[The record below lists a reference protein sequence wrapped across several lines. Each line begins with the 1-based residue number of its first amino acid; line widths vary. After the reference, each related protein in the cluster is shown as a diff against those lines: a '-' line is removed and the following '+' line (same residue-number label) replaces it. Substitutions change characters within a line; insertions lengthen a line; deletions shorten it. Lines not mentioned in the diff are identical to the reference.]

1 MAVWR
6 RTLVGWTLCCCWLVP
21 SDPAAA
27 QQQHPATP
35 WQLPRP
41 GYEPHLIKAGPL
53 TVAPSLDISEG
64 YDSNIFAAHNDV
76 EGDFVTHIVP
86 TLAAKTNHGN
96 LSLNSR
102 LWADQAVFLDH
113 SKQNNTTFGGEA
125 GGRYIL
131 SRRSELSVDVSGAH
145 LAESRADPESTR
157 GRDQGPAGYNM
168 MSGALGY
175 AYTHNRVTLSAN
187 MLVERY
193 DYLDSGDQDRDR
205 MEYRGTLRGSYV
217 LTPRFNPFVEAYAE
231 RRDVDTARDRD
242 GLDRDSTTTGFYVG
256 TNIDITDKWWG
267 EVAVGLFH
275 VSNDDSALRPFLG
288 VGARGSVT
296 WSITP
301 RSALTASVR
310 REDVATIEIGASGR
324 IETEFGLALEQE
336 ARHNLLTKIEVGVLQ
351 ETYKEE
357 DRQLVTPTGSASL
370 EYLVNRRMSL
380 TGTVGYSNRLSDRT
394 LDRYERYYAMVGVRV
409 QF

>member
-6 RTLVGWTLCCCWLVP
+6 RALVGWTLCCCWLIRP
-21 SDPAAA
+21 DPAAA
-27 QQQHPATP
+27 QQQTPSTP

-41 GYEPHLIKAGPL
+41 GYESHPIKAGPL
-53 TVAPSLDISEG
+53 TLEPSLDVSEG

-86 TLAAKTNHGN
+86 SVDVKTNHEG

-102 LWADQAVFLDH
+102 LWTDQAVFADH
-113 SKQNNTTFGGEA
+113 SKQDNTTFGGEA
-125 GGRYIL
+125 ESRYSL
-131 SRRSELSVDVSGAH
+131 SRRSEVSMAFSGAH
-145 LAESRADPESTR
+145 LTESRADPESTR
-157 GRDQGPAGYNM
+157 GRNQSPAAYNTV
-168 MSGALGY
+168 SGTLGY
-175 AYTHNRVTLSAN
+175 AYTHNRVTLSAT
-187 MLVERY
+187 MLVDRY
-193 DYLDSGDQDRDR
+193 NYLDRGDQDRDR
-205 MEYRGTLRGSYV
+205 TEYRGTLRGSYI
-217 LTPRFNPFVEAYAE
+217 LTPRFNPFLEAYAE

-242 GLDRDSTTTGFYVG
+242 GLDRDSFTTGFYIG

-267 EVAVGLFH
+267 EVAVGMFH
-275 VSNDDSALRPFLG
+275 VDNDDPALKPFLG
-288 VGARGSVT
+288 VGAHGSVT

-336 ARHNLLTKIEVGVLQ
+336 ARHNLLTKVEVGVLQ
-351 ETYKEE
+351 ETYKDEN
-357 DRQLVTPTGSASL
+357 RQMVTPTGSATV
-370 EYLVNRRMSL
+370 EYLVNRRMAL
-380 TGTVGYSNRLSDRT
+380 TGTVGYANRMSDRA
-394 LDRYERYYAMVGVRV
+394 LDRYERYYALLGVRM

>member
-6 RTLVGWTLCCCWLVP
+6 RTLVGWTLCCCWLASP
-21 SDPAAA
+21 DPATA
-27 QQQHPATP
+27 QQQRPTTP

-53 TVAPSLDISEG
+53 VVAPALDVSEG
-64 YDSNIFAAHNDV
+64 YDSNVFAAHNDV

-86 TLAAKTNHGN
+86 SVTAKTDHGG
-96 LSLNSR
+96 LSLTSR
-102 LWADQAVFLDH
+102 LWADQAVFAEH
-113 SKQNNTTFGGEA
+113 SEQDNTTFGGEA
-125 GGRYIL
+125 EGRYAL
-131 SRRSELSVDVSGAH
+131 NRRSELSMDFSGAH

-157 GRDQGPAGYNM
+157 GRDQSPAAYNTA
-168 MSGALGY
+168 SGTLGY

-187 MLVERY
+187 ARVARY
-193 DYLDSGDQDRDR
+193 NYLDRGEQDRDR
-205 MEYRGTLRGSYV
+205 TEYRGALRGSYT
-217 LTPRFNPFVEAYAE
+217 LTPRFSPFLEAYVE

-242 GLDRDSTTTGFYVG
+242 GLDRDSFTTGFYVG

-275 VSNDDSALRPFLG
+275 VDNDDPALRPFLG
-288 VGARGSVT
+288 VGARGAVT

-336 ARHNLLTKIEVGVLQ
+336 ARHNLLTKVEVGVLQ

-357 DRQLVTPTGSASL
+357 DRQMVTPTGSASL

-380 TGTVGYSNRLSDRT
+380 TGTIGYANRFSDRT
-394 LDRYERYYAMVGVRV
+394 LDRYERYYAMLGVHV